1 MPVLAEEPCCPCH
14 FHWYKLETMISCF
27 SSLFF
32 VHVDRWPWAWWSIVH
47 ATCQESN
54 LSWWPSLSRW
64 VAEGW
69 RHSWKT
75 MRAITTA
82 LKFTL
87 SAPRLK
93 SGIHWQTFAWR
104 SIFSCG
110 CHPSGSIQLQGSLA
124 STFHAIPPR
133 PQSRWWKS
141 SKQISWNQRVIHRSH
156 QDLDLTVSM
165 SNRI

>member
-1 MPVLAEEPCCPCH
+1 
-14 FHWYKLETMISCF
+14 MISCF
-27 SSLFF
+27 LSSLCILIE
-32 VHVDRWPWAWWSIVH
+32 WPWWSNVH

-75 MRAITTA
+75 MRAITTG

-93 SGIHWQTFAWR
+93 SGFHWHWHLHEDQYSPVGAIHPVLFNCREAWLRLSMQYHPDLNPDDEKAANRFLEIKESYTGLIRTLIWQFQCLIW
-104 SIFSCG
+104 SNIS
-110 CHPSGSIQLQGSLA
+110 
-124 STFHAIPPR
+124 
-133 PQSRWWKS
+133 QSWSMMRKG
-141 SKQISWNQRVIHRSH
+141 K
-156 QDLDLTVSM
+156 LTM
-165 SNRI
+165 TR